1 MFRHS
6 DAAMTDSF
14 CLFSGESVTDSPAEN
29 SRATARAK
37 TKNFIMFSTA
47 VQSCTKTS
55 CGVRQP
61 PGQKRS
67 FRQREKKS
75 SDAFLQTSLTR
86 PTQSDPPT
94 TEMPSTTLT
103 LYIMILPASS
113 WQHPIKWCVSKVY
126 LLVASLTLGTPCSRV
141 TGFFTDYE
149 TSVHPLH
156 TASNL

>member
-1 MFRHS
+1 MFRH
-6 DAAMTDSF
+6 AAMVDSF

-29 SRATARAK
+29 SRTTARAK
-37 TKNFIMFSTA
+37 TKNFIMFSAA

-55 CGVRQP
+55 CGVRKP

-67 FRQREKKS
+67 FSQREKKS
-75 SDAFLQTSLTR
+75 SDAFLQTSSTR
-86 PTQSDPPT
+86 PTQFPPT
-94 TEMPSTTLT
+94 TETPSTTLT
-103 LYIMILPASS
+103 LYILILPASS

-126 LLVASLTLGTPCSRV
+126 LLGALLTPGTPCSRV
-141 TGFFTDYE
+141 TGFCTDYA

>member
-1 MFRHS
+1 MFRHTA
-6 DAAMTDSF
+6 AAMAESF

-55 CGVRQP
+55 CGVRKP

-67 FRQREKKS
+67 FSQREKKS
-75 SDAFLQTSLTR
+75 SDAFLQTSSTR
-86 PTQSDPPT
+86 PTQFPPT
-94 TEMPSTTLT
+94 TEMPSTTLS
-103 LYIMILPASS
+103 LYILILPASS

-126 LLVASLTLGTPCSRV
+126 LLVASLTPGTPCSRV
-141 TGFFTDYE
+141 TGFCTDYA